1 MATIYLVRH
10 GQASFG
16 AEDYDKLSGLGC
28 RQSQILG
35 EYFRDCGIRL
45 DAAYSGDL
53 LRQRD
58 TARLTLLSQTCDVPL
73 HVDARFNEI
82 DNDAQIRVLLP
93 EVIRNNT
100 AVREL
105 TERGVTSS
113 KDYQKLI
120 DAVFN
125 YWVSPACR
133 DDRVQSWGD
142 YSRGV
147 RDALSDVMRLQ
158 GSGKRIAIFTSG
170 GTIATIVAHV
180 LGLEGEKTYQL
191 YEPMMNCSVSQ
202 LFYSGSRVSL
212 SYFNDCSFLRLAG
225 AGCGED
231 LVSYR

>member
-16 AEDYDKLSGLGC
+16 AEDYDKLSGLGR

-53 LRQRD
+53 LRQRE
-58 TARLTLLSQTCDVPL
+58 TARLTLLSQTTDVPL

-93 EVIRNNT
+93 EVISHN
-100 AVREL
+100 AALQEL
-105 TERGVTSS
+105 VNEGVSSS

-125 YWVSPACR
+125 YWVSPACS
-133 DDRVQSWGD
+133 DDRVQSWAD

-147 RDALSDVMRLQ
+147 RDALSDVMQSQ
-158 GSGKRIAIFTSG
+158 GSGKHIAIFTSG

-180 LGLEGEKTYQL
+180 LGLSGEQTYQL

-225 AGCGED
+225 AGCGEN